1 MLAKRFE
8 WPRRAVVKVGSSSL
22 RGVDGRLD
30 TAQVANLATQ
40 ICAVR
45 AKGTQVVLVSS
56 GAVAAGLGL
65 LGMTR
70 RPSDV
75 ATLQAVAAVGQ
86 SEVIQTYQ
94 RAFALDNT
102 TAGQVLLGQDDFT
115 RRNRYVNA
123 KQALNR
129 LLELGA
135 VPIINENDAI
145 ATDELTYGDN
155 DHLAALV
162 TTMLDA
168 DLLVLLSDV
177 DGLFDGDPRKPG
189 AALVGR
195 VDDVTAL
202 DFTSIGGTGSYVG
215 SGGMQTK
222 VSSAT
227 VAVSSGRNAVI
238 ANARRTNVI
247 TDVFGGA
254 DVGTWFVAQQHKTE
268 ARRLWI
274 AFALTPRGQIVVDDG
289 AAVALRSRGSS
300 LLSVGVK
307 QIDGTFVTGDAV
319 EVLDGDDNVVA
330 RGLVAYDAN
339 DLRKIVGLS
348 SDEAAARYGPSF
360 TREVVH
366 RDDLVL
372 TRGY

>member
-1 MLAKRFE
+1 MTQRFAR
-8 WPRRAVVKVGSSSL
+8 PQRAVVKVGSSSL

-30 TAQVANLATQ
+30 TAQVANLAAQ
-40 ICAVR
+40 ICAAR
-45 AKGTQVVLVSS
+45 QHGTQVVLVSS
-56 GAVAAGLGL
+56 GAVAAGMGL

-70 RPSDV
+70 RPQDV
-75 ATLQAVAAVGQ
+75 PTLQAAAAVGQ
-86 SEVIQTYQ
+86 SEMIQTYQ
-94 RAFALDNT
+94 RAFARDHT
-102 TAGQVLLGQDDFT
+102 TAGQLLLGQDDFT
-115 RRNRYVNA
+115 RRNRYLNA
-123 KQALNR
+123 KQSLLR

-177 DGLFDGDPRKPG
+177 DGLFDGDPRQPG
-189 AALVGR
+189 AALIAQ
-195 VDDVTAL
+195 VDDVSAL
-202 DFTSIGGTGSYVG
+202 DATTIGGTGSFVG

-227 VAVSSGRNAVI
+227 VAVSSGRDAVI
-238 ANARRTNVI
+238 ANARRPHVI
-247 TDVFGGA
+247 TDVLAGEA
-254 DVGTWFVAQQHKTE
+254 VGTWFVAQSRHTE

-274 AFALTPRGQIVVDDG
+274 AFALAPRGQITIDDG
-289 AAVALRSRGSS
+289 AVTALTNRGSS

-307 QIDGTFVTGDAV
+307 AVSGEFVSGDAV
-319 EVLDGDDNVVA
+319 AIVTHDGTMVA
-330 RGLVAYDAN
+330 RGVVAYDAT
-339 DLRKIVGLS
+339 DLEKICGMS
-348 SDEAAARYGPSF
+348 TEDAAKTFGPSF
-360 TREVVH
+360 AREVVH

-372 TRGY
+372 VGVA

>member
-1 MLAKRFE
+1 
-8 WPRRAVVKVGSSSL
+8 
-22 RGVDGRLD
+22 
-30 TAQVANLATQ
+30 
-40 ICAVR
+40 
-45 AKGTQVVLVSS
+45 
-56 GAVAAGLGL
+56 
-65 LGMTR
+65 LGMNR
-70 RPSDV
+70 RPHDV
-75 ATLQAVAAVGQ
+75 PTLQAAAAVGQ

-115 RRNRYVNA
+115 RRNRYLNA
-123 KQALNR
+123 KQALSR

-168 DLLVLLSDV
+168 DVLVLLSDV

-189 AALVGR
+189 ATMIGR

-202 DFTSIGGTGSYVG
+202 DYTTIGGTGSFVG
-215 SGGMQTK
+215 SGGMHTK

-227 VAVSSGRNAVI
+227 VAVSSGRHAVI
-238 ANARRTNVI
+238 ANARTPNVI
-247 TDVFGGA
+247 TDVLGGHE
-254 DVGTWFVAQQHKTE
+254 VGTWFVAQSRRTE

-274 AFALTPRGQIVVDDG
+274 AFALSPRGQITIDDG
-289 AAVALRSRGSS
+289 AVSALTTRGSS

-307 QIDGTFVTGDAV
+307 TVDGTFASGDAV
-319 EVLDGDDNVVA
+319 EIVNALGDVIA
-330 RGLVAYDAN
+330 RGLVAFDAT
-339 DLRKIVGLS
+339 DLKNICGMS
-348 SDEAAARYGPSF
+348 TDEAAATFGPSF
-360 TREVVH
+360 AREVVH
-366 RDDLVL
+366 RDDLVVL
-372 TRGY
+372 PG

>member
-1 MLAKRFE
+1 MTQRFAR
-8 WPRRAVVKVGSSSL
+8 PQRAVVKVGSSSL

-40 ICAVR
+40 ICAAR

-56 GAVAAGLGL
+56 GAVAAGMGL

-70 RPSDV
+70 RPHDV
-75 ATLQAVAAVGQ
+75 ATLQAAAAVGQ

-115 RRNRYVNA
+115 RRNRYLNA
-123 KQALNR
+123 KQSLLR

-189 AALVGR
+189 ARLIEQ
-195 VDDVTAL
+195 VDDVSAL
-202 DFTSIGGTGSYVG
+202 DATTIGGTGSFVG

-227 VAVSSGRNAVI
+227 VAVSSGRHAVI
-238 ANARRTNVI
+238 ANARRPEVI
-247 TDVFGGA
+247 NDVLAGEA
-254 DVGTWFVAQQHKTE
+254 VGTWFVAQPGHTE

-274 AFALTPRGQIVVDDG
+274 AFALASRGQVTIDDG
-289 AAVALRSRGSS
+289 AVAALTSRGSS

-307 QIDGTFVTGDAV
+307 AVSGGFVSGDAV
-319 EVLDGDDNVVA
+319 EIVTDDGTVVA
-330 RGLVAYDAN
+330 RGMIAYDAV
-339 DLRKIVGLS
+339 DLEKICGMS
-348 SDEAAARYGPSF
+348 TDDAARTYGPSF
-360 TREVVH
+360 AREVVH

-372 TRGY
+372 VTAG

>member
-1 MLAKRFE
+1 MTQRFAR
-8 WPRRAVVKVGSSSL
+8 PQRAVVKVGSSSL

-30 TAQVANLATQ
+30 TAQVTNLATQ
-40 ICAVR
+40 ICAAR
-45 AKGTQVVLVSS
+45 ARGTQVVLVSS
-56 GAVAAGLGL
+56 GAVAAGMGL

-70 RPSDV
+70 RPHDV
-75 ATLQAVAAVGQ
+75 ATLQAAAAVGQ

-115 RRNRYVNA
+115 RRNRYLNA
-123 KQALNR
+123 KQSLSR

-177 DGLFDGDPRKPG
+177 DGLYDGDPRKPG
-189 AALVGR
+189 AKLIEQ

-202 DFTSIGGTGSYVG
+202 DATTIGGTGSFVG

-238 ANARRTNVI
+238 ANARRPQVI
-247 TDVFGGA
+247 RDVLAGEP
-254 DVGTWFVAQQHKTE
+254 VGTWFVAQSRHTE

-274 AFALTPRGQIVVDDG
+274 AFALAPRGQITIDDG
-289 AAVALRSRGSS
+289 AVAALTTRGSS

-307 QIDGTFVTGDAV
+307 GVAGGFVSGDAV
-319 EVLDGDDNVVA
+319 EIVTGDGTVVA
-330 RGLVAYDAN
+330 RGIVAYDAG
-339 DLRKIVGLS
+339 DLEKICGMS
-348 SDEAAARYGPSF
+348 TDDAAQTYGASF
-360 TREVVH
+360 AREVVH

-372 TRGY
+372 VRGT

>member
-1 MLAKRFE
+1 MTQRFE
-8 WPRRAVVKVGSSSL
+8 RPLRAVVKVGSSSL

-40 ICAVR
+40 ICAAR

-56 GAVAAGLGL
+56 GAVAAGMGL
-65 LGMTR
+65 LGMDR
-70 RPSDV
+70 RPHDV
-75 ATLQAVAAVGQ
+75 ATLQACAAVGQ

-115 RRNRYVNA
+115 RRNRYLNA
-123 KQALNR
+123 KQALSR

-168 DLLVLLSDV
+168 DLMLLLSDV
-177 DGLFDGDPRKPG
+177 DGLFDGDPRKLG
-189 AALVGR
+189 ATLIER
-195 VDDVTAL
+195 VDDVSQL
-202 DFTSIGGTGSYVG
+202 DFATIGGTGSFVG

-227 VAVSSGRNAVI
+227 VAVSSGRHAVI
-238 ANARRTNVI
+238 ANARRNNVI
-247 TDVFGGA
+247 SDVLAGE
-254 DVGTWFVAQQHKTE
+254 DVGTWFVAQSRHTE

-274 AFALTPRGQIVVDDG
+274 AFALTPRGQITVDDG
-289 AAVALRSRGSS
+289 AVAALTTRGSS

-307 QIDGTFVTGDAV
+307 AVAGAFVNGDAV
-319 EVLDGDDNVVA
+319 EIVNGDGDVVA
-330 RGLVAYDAN
+330 RGIVGYDAS
-339 DLRKIVGLS
+339 DLAQICGLS
-348 SDEAAARYGPSF
+348 TDEAAATFGPSF
-360 TREVVH
+360 AREVVH

-372 TRGY
+372 LGSR

>member
-1 MLAKRFE
+1 MTQRFAR
-8 WPRRAVVKVGSSSL
+8 PQRAVVKVGSSSL

-30 TAQVANLATQ
+30 TAQVTNLATQ
-40 ICAVR
+40 ICAAR
-45 AKGTQVVLVSS
+45 ARGTQVVLVSS
-56 GAVAAGLGL
+56 GAVAAGMGL

-70 RPSDV
+70 RPHDV
-75 ATLQAVAAVGQ
+75 ATLQAAAAVGQ

-115 RRNRYVNA
+115 RRNRYLNA
-123 KQALNR
+123 KQSLLR

-177 DGLFDGDPRKPG
+177 DGLFDGDPRRPG
-189 AALVGR
+189 AQLINQ
-195 VDDVTAL
+195 VDDVAAL
-202 DFTSIGGTGSYVG
+202 DAATIGGTGSFVG

-227 VAVSSGRNAVI
+227 VAVSSGRHAVI
-238 ANARRTNVI
+238 ANARRPEVI
-247 TDVFGGA
+247 RDVLAGEP
-254 DVGTWFVAQQHKTE
+254 VGTWFVAQSRHTE

-274 AFALTPRGQIVVDDG
+274 AFALAPRGQITIDDG
-289 AAVALRSRGSS
+289 AVVALTTRGSS

-307 QIDGTFVTGDAV
+307 AVAGGFVSGDAV
-319 EVLDGDDNVVA
+319 EIVTVDDTVVA
-330 RGLVAYDAN
+330 RGIVAYDAG
-339 DLRKIVGLS
+339 DLEKICGMS
-348 SDEAAARYGPSF
+348 TDDAAQIFGAGF
-360 TREVVH
+360 AREVIH

-372 TRGY
+372 TQLT